1 MDSVGTDFEWLA
13 DLHKCEPRPSLV
25 FPISVRLLTTS
36 LPAQCFTT
44 CEVSN
49 PAKSSD
55 FGTDGFTASLTDW
68 HELLQLTAP
77 DKTCGV
83 VYVRGQFPNTPD
95 AILAR
100 AQRRDDTGFKGT
112 FGTRLEPAEIDTDL
126 ELGERRAQGWVNFRW
141 PYTQYTLKRKGDKLD
156 GNSGTY
162 EEISFVRSGTVFQ
175 IIRIKWGSGS
185 SISDFDSTDTQ
196 ENCTVKVKAGGIVRF
211 GCPCSN
217 DTSVGKD
224 TFKLA
229 IAHNGNRVSCV
240 SETYQKRLEVQMS
253 IRGIP
258 EDTGD
263 PLESRGADERVNTEA
278 DVSSIRRIELS
289 VGDPIY
295 IVSSYALRDADDE
308 RDSVD
313 KASFTDL
320 EDYLGVSNTS
330 LNMTDRLWTALCSTN
345 YEASEAV
352 EFCVVGRCVEQIL
365 GVTSIPFPSTGV
377 GISSTLRHGPEVF
390 ETALISNMMTPQ
402 HVDVQS
408 AL

>member
-1 MDSVGTDFEWLA
+1 VSQVLFVLRLCEIADSNL
-13 DLHKCEPRPSLV
+13 S
-25 FPISVRLLTTS
+25 
-36 LPAQCFTT
+36 AQCFTT
-44 CEVSN
+44 CEVLN

-55 FGTDGFTASLTDW
+55 FGADGFTASLSDW

-83 VYVRGQFPNTPD
+83 VFVRGQFPNTPES
-95 AILAR
+95 ILAR
-100 AQRRDDTGFKGT
+100 SQRRDDTGFKGT
-112 FGTRLEPAEIDTDL
+112 FGTRLQPAEVDTDL

-162 EEISFVRSGTVFQ
+162 EQISFVRSGTVFQ

-185 SISDFDSTDTQ
+185 SISDFDSTETQ
-196 ENCTVKVKAGGIVRF
+196 ENCTVKVKAGGIIRF

-217 DTSVGKD
+217 DKFIDKGIFNLTIGD
-224 TFKLA
+224 
-229 IAHNGNRVSCV
+229 NGSRVSCV
-240 SETYQKRLEVQMS
+240 SETYQKRLEMQMT
-253 IRGIP
+253 IRGTS
-258 EDTGD
+258 EDTRF
-263 PLESRGADERVNTEA
+263 PLEGYHPGDRHNIGAN
-278 DVSSIRRIELS
+278 VSLIRKLELS
-289 VGDPIY
+289 IGEPVC

-308 RDSVD
+308 RGTVD
-313 KASFTDL
+313 TASFEDL
-320 EDYLGVSNTS
+320 ENYLGVSNTS

-365 GVTSIPFPSTGV
+365 GVTSLPFLSPKV
-377 GISSTLRHGPEVF
+377 GDSSSSRQSSDEMASLDSQEAF
-390 ETALISNMMTPQ
+390 ETALISNLVTSQ

>member
-1 MDSVGTDFEWLA
+1 VRKIA
-13 DLHKCEPRPSLV
+13 D
-25 FPISVRLLTTS
+25 IS

-44 CEVSN
+44 CAVSN

-55 FGTDGFTASLTDW
+55 FGADGFTASLTDW

-83 VYVRGQFPNTPD
+83 VFVRGQFPNTPD

-141 PYTQYTLKRKGDKLD
+141 PYTQYTLKRKDDKLD

-185 SISDFDSTDTQ
+185 SISDLDSTETQ
-196 ENCTVKVKAGGIVRF
+196 DNCTVKVKAGGIVRF

-217 DTSVGKD
+217 DTFAGKD
-224 TFKLA
+224 AFKLA
-229 IAHNGNRVSCV
+229 VADNGNRVSCV
-240 SETYQKRLEVQMS
+240 SETYQTRFEIQMS
-253 IRGIP
+253 IRGTP
-258 EDTGD
+258 DDTGY
-263 PLESRGADERVNTEA
+263 PLEGRDADGRFNTEA
-278 DVSSIRRIELS
+278 DVSSMRRLELFI
-289 VGDPIY
+289 GDPIY

-308 RDSVD
+308 RDTVHN
-313 KASFTDL
+313 ASFADL
-320 EDYLGVSNTS
+320 EGYLGISNTS

-345 YEASEAV
+345 YEASEAL

-365 GVTSIPFPSTGV
+365 GVTSIPFPSPVLGV
-377 GISSTLRHGPEVF
+377 PSALRHSLAETASLEPQEVF
-390 ETALISNMMTPQ
+390 ETALISNLMTPQ

>member
-1 MDSVGTDFEWLA
+1 VRKIA
-13 DLHKCEPRPSLV
+13 D
-25 FPISVRLLTTS
+25 IS

-55 FGTDGFTASLTDW
+55 FGADGFTASLTDW

-77 DKTCGV
+77 DKICGV
-83 VYVRGQFPNTPD
+83 VFVRGQFPNTPD

-141 PYTQYTLKRKGDKLD
+141 PYTQYTLKRKDDKVD

-185 SISDFDSTDTQ
+185 SISDFDSTETQ
-196 ENCTVKVKAGGIVRF
+196 DNCTVKVKAGGIVRF

-217 DTSVGKD
+217 DTFVGKD
-224 TFKLA
+224 AFKLA
-229 IAHNGNRVSCV
+229 VVDNGNRVSCV
-240 SETYQKRLEVQMS
+240 SETYQKRLQVQMS
-253 IRGIP
+253 IRGTP
-258 EDTGD
+258 QDTRD
-263 PLESRGADERVNTEA
+263 PLESRYTDGRLNTEA

-289 VGDPIY
+289 IGDPIY

-308 RDSVD
+308 RDAVND
-313 KASFTDL
+313 ASFADL
-320 EDYLGVSNTS
+320 EDYLGVSNAS

-365 GVTSIPFPSTGV
+365 GVTSIPFPSPGLGV
-377 GISSTLRHGPEVF
+377 SSALRHSPAETVSLEPQEVF
-390 ETALISNMMTPQ
+390 ETALINNLITPQ

-408 AL
+408 TL

>member
-1 MDSVGTDFEWLA
+1 
-13 DLHKCEPRPSLV
+13 
-25 FPISVRLLTTS
+25 
-36 LPAQCFTT
+36 
-44 CEVSN
+44 
-49 PAKSSD
+49 
-55 FGTDGFTASLTDW
+55 LTDW

-83 VYVRGQFPNTPD
+83 VFVRGQFPNTPD

-100 AQRRDDTGFKGT
+100 VQRRDDTGFKGT

-156 GNSGTY
+156 DSSGTY

-196 ENCTVKVKAGGIVRF
+196 ENCTVKVKVGGIVRF
-211 GCPCSN
+211 GCPCSI
-217 DTSVGKD
+217 DTSVGND
-224 TFKLA
+224 AFKVA
-229 IAHNGNRVSCV
+229 IATNGNRVNCV
-240 SETYQKRLEVQMS
+240 SEVYQKRLEVQMS
-253 IRGIP
+253 IRGTP
-258 EDTGD
+258 EDAGD
-263 PLESRGADERVNTEA
+263 PLESRDADEWRNTDS
-278 DVSSIRRIELS
+278 DVSLIRRLELS
-289 VGDPIY
+289 IGDPIY
-295 IVSSYALRDADDE
+295 IVSPCALRDANDE
-308 RDSVD
+308 RDTVD
-313 KASFTDL
+313 NATFTDL
-320 EDYLGVSNTS
+320 EDYLGISNTS

-345 YEASEAV
+345 YEASEAE

-365 GVTSIPFPSTGV
+365 GVTSIPFPSSRAGH
-377 GISSTLRHGPEVF
+377 SSTLKHSPSDTASLESQEVF
-390 ETALISNMMTPQ
+390 ETALISNLMTPQ

>member
-1 MDSVGTDFEWLA
+1 
-13 DLHKCEPRPSLV
+13 
-25 FPISVRLLTTS
+25 
-36 LPAQCFTT
+36 
-44 CEVSN
+44 
-49 PAKSSD
+49 
-55 FGTDGFTASLTDW
+55 LTDW

-83 VYVRGQFPNTPD
+83 VFVRGQFPNTPD

-141 PYTQYTLKRKGDKLD
+141 PYTQYTLKRKDHKLD

-185 SISDFDSTDTQ
+185 SISDLDSTETQ
-196 ENCTVKVKAGGIVRF
+196 DNCTVKVKAGGIVRF

-217 DTSVGKD
+217 DTFAGKD
-224 TFKLA
+224 AFKLA
-229 IAHNGNRVSCV
+229 VADNGNRVSCV
-240 SETYQKRLEVQMS
+240 SETYQTRFEIQMS
-253 IRGIP
+253 IRGTP
-258 EDTGD
+258 EDTGY
-263 PLESRGADERVNTEA
+263 PLEGRDADGRFNTEA
-278 DVSSIRRIELS
+278 DVSSMRRLELFI
-289 VGDPIY
+289 GDPIY

-308 RDSVD
+308 RDTVHN
-313 KASFTDL
+313 ASFADL
-320 EDYLGVSNTS
+320 EGYLGVSNTS
-330 LNMTDRLWTALCSTN
+330 LNMTDRLWTALCSIN
-345 YEASEAV
+345 YEASEAA

-365 GVTSIPFPSTGV
+365 GVTSIPFPSHGL
-377 GISSTLRHGPEVF
+377 GESSALRHSPAETASLEPQEAS
-390 ETALISNMMTPQ
+390 ETALISNLMTRQ

>member
-1 MDSVGTDFEWLA
+1 
-13 DLHKCEPRPSLV
+13 
-25 FPISVRLLTTS
+25 
-36 LPAQCFTT
+36 
-44 CEVSN
+44 
-49 PAKSSD
+49 
-55 FGTDGFTASLTDW
+55 LTDW

-83 VYVRGQFPNTPD
+83 VFVRGQFPNTSD

-141 PYTQYTLKRKGDKLD
+141 PYTQYTLKRKDDKLD
-156 GNSGTY
+156 GNNGTY

-185 SISDFDSTDTQ
+185 SISDFDSTETQ
-196 ENCTVKVKAGGIVRF
+196 DNYTVKVKAGGIVRF

-224 TFKLA
+224 TFKLG
-229 IAHNGNRVSCV
+229 IADNAKRVSCV
-240 SETYQKRLEVQMS
+240 SETYQKRIEVQMS
-253 IRGIP
+253 IRGTP
-258 EDTGD
+258 EDAGD
-263 PLESRGADERVNTEA
+263 PLESRGADERLNTEA

-289 VGDPIY
+289 IGDPIY

-308 RDSVD
+308 RDTVD
-313 KASFTDL
+313 NASFADL

-365 GVTSIPFPSTGV
+365 GVISIPFLSPGV
-377 GISSTLRHGPEVF
+377 LASSSLRHGRAETASLKSQEVF
-390 ETALISNMMTPQ
+390 ETALISNLMTPQ

-408 AL
+408 SL